1 MIDYF
6 LMNGNKTVSNLDKSS
21 LFWSDT
27 RITTTRRGEQL
38 FSQRARSYFA
48 HVSRFRVLKSTS
60 NLFYH
65 FVAWLTLRQNL
76 LRRVTVKQQRLFS
89 LPRIACAWMLQSLNE
104 RKVTFH
110 FKDYIFVSDYSP
122 LCYEAF

>member
-76 LRRVTVKQQRLFS
+76 LRRTAATIFSPTRRMCVDVTELEREKGDFS
-89 LPRIACAWMLQSLNE
+89 FQGL
-104 RKVTFH
+104 H
-110 FKDYIFVSDYSP
+110 FCK
-122 LCYEAF
+122 